1 MRMRTLFVVV
11 AGLLLAAGVAPARA
25 DQVPLLNSVTP
36 SPIHPGAFLWNF
48 TATVNVGQ
56 RLSPLGAVPGPGSTP
71 QDDTRSVADYLTL
84 YDFGGF
90 TGTVVLG
97 DPTRFAFASYN
108 LGSTPAL
115 TLPPDLPGF
124 LNITIYRIPE
134 APPNCCAFTGA
145 YTFSIESVLGQ
156 TRSANGWFTSDGTKN
171 NPGQPGDGTG
181 VSNIG
186 RVESPFQ
193 VNPVPEPGTLL
204 LVGAGL
210 LGLGIYRR
218 KNL

>member
-1 MRMRTLFVVV
+1 MRMRTLVVVV
-11 AGLLLAAGVAPARA
+11 AGLLLAAGVPPALA
-25 DQVPLLNSVTP
+25 DQVPLLDSVTP
-36 SPIHPGAFLWNF
+36 SPIHIGAFLWNF
-48 TATVNVGQ
+48 TATVNPGQ
-56 RLSPLGAVPGPGSTP
+56 RLSPLGIVPTAGSTP
-71 QDDTRSVADYLTL
+71 EDTNRSIKDYLTM

-97 DPTRFAFASYN
+97 DPTRFAFVSYAV
-108 LGSTPAL
+108 GSTPTL
-115 TLPPDLPGF
+115 TNPPDVPGF

-134 APPNCCAFTGA
+134 APPNCCAFTGN
-145 YTFSIESVLGQ
+145 YTFSIESVLARA
-156 TRSANGWFTSDGTKN
+156 RSTNGWFTSDGTKDA
-171 NPGQPGDGTG
+171 PGTPSDGTG

-210 LGLGIYRR
+210 LGLGVFRR
-218 KNL
+218 TKT